1 MGLHPLLSDILE
13 RQLRALRRIRVGMLI
28 FSVAVA
34 AAGFFLPEG
43 ASVWAADDVRF
54 AAVGFG
60 ITAAAMLAAALWVT
74 RRFSDPARVAR
85 AGAEELRGY
94 GLPERLDLGLGR
106 PAVYLTRVSA
116 GWVLGWGLAASV
128 GVLGLLCR
136 WLGSPMWAAALFGAG
151 SIVFLLWFRV
161 PDDEIRIRAGDL
173 GGGG

>member
-13 RQLRALRRIRVGMLI
+13 RQLRSLRRIRMGMLI

-43 ASVWAADDVRF
+43 ANAWVADDVPL
-54 AAVGFG
+54 ASIGLG
-60 ITAAAMLAAALWVT
+60 ITAAAMLATSLWVT
-74 RRFSDPARVAR
+74 RRFSDPDRVAR

-94 GLPERLDLGLGR
+94 GLPERLDLGIGR
-106 PAVYLTRVSA
+106 QAVYLTRVSA
-116 GWVLGWGLAASV
+116 GWVLGWGMVASV

-161 PDDEIRIRAGDL
+161 PDDEVRIRVGEL